1 MNLKNLEAFYWVV
14 TLNSFNKAA
23 IKLQTT
29 QPAVSQKITSLEN
42 ELGFK
47 VLDRSLRQFKLTHKG
62 MTLFKYAEKFMRLET
77 DLVAELT
84 ENQHLTGTIRL
95 GVSETIVYTWLVEY
109 IEKVQQEFPKVSV
122 EIVVDLTPNLQEGI
136 RTGDLDMAFLLG
148 PTLAFECIEQSLCNF
163 ELSFL
168 AAPSFKGGIG
178 QMSFKA
184 LMSHTILTYPKIT
197 YPYKELKAK
206 MKEQGID
213 EPLSITSYS
222 LATLLRLAEQGL
234 GIAVVPTLTALKEIT
249 DGRLEILDTPIRL
262 KTFHFTSIYIHG
274 NDVALKEKLTEVA
287 VKVSASAMKRLNE
300 QIKKISRIGYLFV
313 SFFFS
318 KLSLL
323 VCKVIKAAYESR

>member
-109 IEKVQQEFPKVSV
+109 IEKVQQEFPKISV
-122 EIVVDLTPNLQEGI
+122 EIVVDLTPNLQEGV

-178 QMSFKA
+178 QMSFKS

-206 MKEQGID
+206 MKEKGID

-249 DGRLEILDTPIRL
+249 DGRLEILNTPIRL

-287 VKVSASAMKRLNE
+287 VQVSESAMKRLNE
-300 QIKKISRIGYLFV
+300 QIKK
-313 SFFFS
+313 
-318 KLSLL
+318 
-323 VCKVIKAAYESR
+323 

>member
-1 MNLKNLEAFYWVV
+1 MNLKNLAAFYWVV

-23 IKLQTT
+23 TKLQTT

-42 ELGFK
+42 DLGFK
-47 VLDRSLRQFKLTHKG
+47 VLDRSFRQLKPTHKG

-109 IEKVQQEFPKVSV
+109 IEKVQKEFPKVSV
-122 EIVVDLTPNLQEGI
+122 EIVVDLTPNLQEGV

-148 PTLAFECIEQSLCNF
+148 PTLAFECVEQALCDF

-168 AAPSFKGGIG
+168 AAPSFKGGVG

-206 MKEQGID
+206 MKEQALD

-249 DGRLEILDTPIRL
+249 DGRLEILNTPIQL
-262 KTFHFTSIYIHG
+262 KTFHFTSIYMQG
-274 NDVALKEKLTEVA
+274 NDADLKEKLTDVA
-287 VKVSASAMKRLNE
+287 VTVSESAMKRLLDK
-300 QIKKISRIGYLFV
+300 IKK
-313 SFFFS
+313 
-318 KLSLL
+318 
-323 VCKVIKAAYESR
+323 

>member
-23 IKLQTT
+23 TKLQTT

-42 ELGFK
+42 DLGCK
-47 VLDRSLRQFKLTHKG
+47 VLDRSFRQLKPTHKG

-109 IEKVQQEFPKVSV
+109 IEKVQKEFPKVSV
-122 EIVVDLTPNLQEGI
+122 EIVVDLTPNLQEGV

-148 PTLAFECIEQSLCNF
+148 PTLAFECVEQALCDF

-168 AAPSFKGGIG
+168 AAPSFKGGVG

-206 MKEQGID
+206 MKEQVLD

-249 DGRLEILDTPIRL
+249 DGRLEILNTPIQL
-262 KTFHFTSIYIHG
+262 KTFHFTSIYMQG
-274 NDVALKEKLTEVA
+274 NDAALKEKLTDVA
-287 VKVSASAMKRLNE
+287 VTVSESAMKRLLE
-300 QIKKISRIGYLFV
+300 KIKK
-313 SFFFS
+313 
-318 KLSLL
+318 
-323 VCKVIKAAYESR
+323 

>member
-23 IKLQTT
+23 TKLQTT

-42 ELGFK
+42 DLGFK
-47 VLDRSLRQFKLTHKG
+47 VLDRSFRQLKPTHKG

-109 IEKVQQEFPKVSV
+109 IEKVLKEFPKVSV
-122 EIVVDLTPNLQEGI
+122 EIVVDLTPNLQEGV

-148 PTLAFECIEQSLCNF
+148 PTLAFECVEQALCDF

-168 AAPSFKGGIG
+168 AAPSFKGGVG

-206 MKEQGID
+206 MKEQALD

-249 DGRLEILDTPIRL
+249 DGRLEILNTPIQL
-262 KTFHFTSIYIHG
+262 KTFHFTSIYMQG
-274 NDVALKEKLTEVA
+274 NDAALKEKLTDVA
-287 VKVSASAMKRLNE
+287 VTVSESAMKRLLE
-300 QIKKISRIGYLFV
+300 KIKK
-313 SFFFS
+313 
-318 KLSLL
+318 
-323 VCKVIKAAYESR
+323 

>member
-23 IKLQTT
+23 TKLHTT

-42 ELGFK
+42 DLGFK
-47 VLDRSLRQFKLTHKG
+47 VLDRSFRQLKPTHKG

-109 IEKVQQEFPKVSV
+109 IEKVQKEFPKVSV
-122 EIVVDLTPNLQEGI
+122 EIVVDLTPNLQEGV
-136 RTGDLDMAFLLG
+136 RKGDLDMAFLLG
-148 PTLAFECIEQSLCNF
+148 PTLAFECVEQALCDF

-168 AAPSFKGGIG
+168 AAPSFKGGVG

-206 MKEQGID
+206 MKEQALD

-249 DGRLEILDTPIRL
+249 DGRLEILNTPIQL
-262 KTFHFTSIYIHG
+262 KTFHFTSIYMQG
-274 NDVALKEKLTEVA
+274 NDAALKEKLTDVA
-287 VKVSASAMKRLNE
+287 VTVSESAMKRLLE
-300 QIKKISRIGYLFV
+300 KIKK
-313 SFFFS
+313 
-318 KLSLL
+318 
-323 VCKVIKAAYESR
+323 

>member
-1 MNLKNLEAFYWVV
+1 MNLIC
-14 TLNSFNKAA
+14 FNKAA
-23 IKLQTT
+23 TKLQTT

-42 ELGFK
+42 DLGFK
-47 VLDRSLRQFKLTHKG
+47 VLDRSFRQLKPTHKG

-109 IEKVQQEFPKVSV
+109 IEKVQKEFPKVSV
-122 EIVVDLTPNLQEGI
+122 EIVVDLTPNLQEGV

-148 PTLAFECIEQSLCNF
+148 PTLAFECVEQALCDF

-168 AAPSFKGGIG
+168 AAPSFKGGVG

-206 MKEQGID
+206 MKEQALD

-249 DGRLEILDTPIRL
+249 DGRLEILNTPIQL
-262 KTFHFTSIYIHG
+262 KTFHFTSIYMQG
-274 NDVALKEKLTEVA
+274 NDAALKEKLTDVA
-287 VKVSASAMKRLNE
+287 VTVSESAMKRLLE
-300 QIKKISRIGYLFV
+300 KIKK
-313 SFFFS
+313 
-318 KLSLL
+318 
-323 VCKVIKAAYESR
+323 